1 MWPRGGSVSEP
12 VVWLN
17 GETLTLSKAR
27 LNPMDR
33 GYLFGDG
40 VFETL
45 RSERGRVLF
54 LPDHL
59 QRLSASCR
67 ALRLRFPPDLRWAEI
82 MDRLIGQNGL
92 REDVARIKILISR
105 GSVAGP
111 GLPEGMQPTTLLYC
125 ERYLPPSE
133 SDYRRGSMLS
143 IFREGFAP
151 FLASH
156 KSLNYLFFLFARQ
169 AAMDRGMN
177 DAVIIDSEGHVAET
191 TTGSLLVRSNGL
203 WWTSG
208 CRHRLP
214 GIGLRKAVAL
224 LARDGEAVH
233 FRRAKIQDLLGAQ
246 TVWMLNSLIGIM
258 PVARIDGV
266 FFSEPLQDLAAAY
279 RRRLFS

>member
-1 MWPRGGSVSEP
+1 
-12 VVWLN
+12 
-17 GETLTLSKAR
+17 
-27 LNPMDR
+27 
-33 GYLFGDG
+33 
-40 VFETL
+40 
-45 RSERGRVLF
+45 
-54 LPDHL
+54 
-59 QRLSASCR
+59 
-67 ALRLRFPPDLRWAEI
+67 
-82 MDRLIGQNGL
+82 
-92 REDVARIKILISR
+92 
-105 GSVAGP
+105 
-111 GLPEGMQPTTLLYC
+111 
-125 ERYLPPSE
+125 
-133 SDYRRGSMLS
+133 
-143 IFREGFAP
+143 
-151 FLASH
+151 
-156 KSLNYLFFLFARQ
+156 
-169 AAMDRGMN
+169 MDRGMN